1 MSLPQIL
8 QQLQRTNLPG
18 NVGQIKQMMN
28 AVRSAGNPQAMLQSM
43 AMGNPQLRQALDM
56 IQRSGGD
63 PQKAFYALCEQKGVD
78 PQQILSALK

>member
-1 MSLPQIL
+1 MSIPAIL
-8 QQLQRTNLPG
+8 QQLNGSAMPNLGP
-18 NVGQIKQMMN
+18 VKQMMQM
-28 AVRSAGNPQAMLQSM
+28 VRSSGNPQAMLQSM